1 MTDKIYDKPFL
12 TYDQQINKLVDE
24 YDLIIQDRNI
34 AKRLLS
40 SFSYYDLINGYK
52 ECFMED
58 NSYRRK
64 ITIENLYTFLT
75 FDRSFQSIL
84 LKYSIY
90 AENRFKNILAYEIS
104 KTYGV
109 DVTEYLEI
117 SHYKNTKRALD
128 VLDGLKQIPTASV
141 VLNPTKHYLS
151 KNHIPAW
158 ILLKN
163 ATFNDSIDLFL
174 NLKDENYS
182 LVCKELFSNF
192 DKIPAE
198 YIKEFAKNSLI
209 IVRKFRNKI
218 AHNLK
223 FVTYRTPKNQLYIKN
238 LSSTYGGSLIEGED
252 FAVKRGRCDPYA
264 MIISLTTLLNEDF
277 LIMNFFQDLSGA
289 MLSLDLDHSGLGYDV
304 FKKYCEATNIPI
316 NIRNRFRHYIENLNE

>member
-1 MTDKIYDKPFL
+1 MTDKIYEKPFL
-12 TYDQQINKLVDE
+12 TYDQQIDKLVDE

-58 NSYRRK
+58 NSYKRRV
-64 ITIENLYTFLT
+64 TIENLYTFLT
-75 FDRSFQSIL
+75 FDRTFQSIL

-90 AENRFKNILAYEIS
+90 VENRFKNILAYEIS
-104 KTYGV
+104 EKYGV
-109 DVTEYLEI
+109 DMPEYLDK
-117 SHYKNTKRALD
+117 SNFKSTKRSLD
-128 VLDGLKQIPTASV
+128 VLDNLNKIPTEKI
-141 VLNPTKHYLS
+141 VLNPTKHYLE

-163 ATFNDSIDLFL
+163 ATFNDSIDLFI
-174 NLKDENYS
+174 NLKNENFS

-192 DKIPAE
+192 DNLPRD
-198 YIKEFAKNSLI
+198 YVNEFAINSLI

-223 FVTYRTPKNQLYIKN
+223 FVTYRTPKNQLFVKK
-238 LSSTYGGSLIEGED
+238 LSSAYGGSLIEGAD
-252 FAVKRGRCDPYA
+252 FDVKRGRCDPYA

-277 LIMNFFQDLSGA
+277 LITRFFQELSGSII
-289 MLSLDLDHSGLGYDV
+289 SLDLDSTGLGNDI
-304 FKKYCEATNIPI
+304 FRKYCEVTNIPT
-316 NIRNRFRHYIENLNE
+316 NIINRFKHYIENLK